1 MKYHFVKSQ
10 VLKELKEKTTFLQQQ
25 LEGTSAYVSQVLEG
39 NLDAPIAEI
48 VQESPLGT
56 PLISLQKHLKHISL
70 SEQERNWLNVG
81 LAKFADI
88 LRNKG
93 SLDLKSLADEII
105 ANVVKYVDANQGA
118 IFIYEDVKGDE
129 HLQMVACYAYDRRKF
144 MNKKINLGDGLAG
157 QCALE
162 KDVIYIKKAPEN
174 YVSITSGLGQATPRE
189 ILITPMSINEKI
201 FGVLEL
207 ASFNEFPQ
215 YKIDFIKKLSENIA
229 SSIKTV
235 RENERVV
242 ALLNSSQQQAE
253 ELRAQEEEMRQNME
267 ELQATQE
274 EMQRKTNEITRASA
288 EMMSMVNGIN
298 ATMAT
303 IEFTPEGK
311 VITANANFLKVIKY
325 RLQDIQGKHH
335 RIFVPSEIASG
346 EDYQTFWSRLANG
359 ESFTGVFKR
368 ISSDQQVVWLN
379 AIYNPILNGNNEVIK
394 VVKFATDITK
404 QEELV
409 AETKGVLSGINAT
422 MVTIEFTPRGEILH
436 ANGNFLKAMNYS
448 LDEIKGRHHR
458 MFVPEDILHSEEYS
472 TFWKRLATG
481 EAIAGEFKRVNSDNK
496 TIWLN
501 AIYNPILNSNGEVS
515 KVIKFATDITAMKER
530 ILSGK

>member
-1 MKYHFVKSQ
+1 MKYTFVKSHI
-10 VLKELKEKTTFLQQQ
+10 LKELKEKTVLQQQ
-25 LEGTSAYVSQVLEG
+25 QFEGANAYVSQILKG
-39 NLDAPIAEI
+39 NLDAPIAEA

-56 PLISLQKHLKHISL
+56 SLVSLQKHLKSISL
-70 SEQERNWLNVG
+70 NEEERNWLNAG

-93 SLDLKSLADEII
+93 SLDPKKLADEIV

-118 IFIYEDVKGDE
+118 IFIYEDEAGDE
-129 HLQMVACYAYDRRKF
+129 HLEMVACYAYDRRKF
-144 MNKKINLGDGLAG
+144 MNKRINLGDGMVG

-162 KDVIYIKKAPEN
+162 KDVIYMKKTPEN

-215 YKIDFIKKLSENIA
+215 HKIDFVKKLSENIA

-235 RENERVV
+235 RENERIM

-253 ELRAQEEEMRQNME
+253 EMRAQEEEMRQNME

-274 EMQRKTNEITRASA
+274 EMQRKTDEMTRASA
-288 EMMSMVNGIN
+288 ETRSMVNGIN

-311 VITANANFLKVIKY
+311 VITANANFLKVMKY
-325 RLQDIQGKHH
+325 KLQDIQGKHH
-335 RIFVPSEIASG
+335 RMFVPTDKVNG
-346 EDYQTFWSRLANG
+346 KDYKTFWSRLANG
-359 ESFTGVFKR
+359 ESIAGVFKR
-368 ISSDQQVVWLN
+368 ISSDQEVVWLN
-379 AIYNPILNGNNEVIK
+379 AIYNPILNERNEVIK

-404 QEELV
+404 QEELI

-422 MVTIEFTPRGEILH
+422 MATVEFTPQGEILN
-436 ANGNFLKAMNYS
+436 ANENFLKVMNYS
-448 LDEIKGRHHR
+448 LSEIKGKHHR
-458 MFVPEDILHSEEYS
+458 MFVSDEILHSEEYN
-472 TFWKRLATG
+472 TFWKRLAAG
-481 EAIAGEFKRVNSDNK
+481 ESITGEFKRVNSDNK

-501 AIYNPILNSNGEVS
+501 AIYNPILSSNGDVS
-515 KVIKFATDITAMKER
+515 KVIKFATDITAMKE
-530 ILSGK
+530 GVFADK